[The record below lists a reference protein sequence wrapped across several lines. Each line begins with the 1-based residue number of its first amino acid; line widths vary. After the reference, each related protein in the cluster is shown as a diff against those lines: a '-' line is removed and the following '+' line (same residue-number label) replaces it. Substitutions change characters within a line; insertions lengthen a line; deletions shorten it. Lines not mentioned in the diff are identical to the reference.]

1 MTQAHVFYSG
11 TVQGIGFRYT
21 VEGLAND
28 LGLKGWVRNLKDGR
42 VELMVEG
49 PQEAILQL
57 FEKINRRFN
66 GYIKDR
72 NISYAAGEGSFE
84 EFRIV
89 F

>member
-21 VEGLAND
+21 VEGLASD

-72 NISYAAGEGSFE
+72 DISYPAGEGSLE